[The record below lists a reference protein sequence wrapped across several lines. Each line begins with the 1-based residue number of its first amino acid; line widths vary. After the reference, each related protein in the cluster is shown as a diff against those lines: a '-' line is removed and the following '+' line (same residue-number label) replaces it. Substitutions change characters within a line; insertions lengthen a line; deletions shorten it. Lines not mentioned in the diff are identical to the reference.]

1 MDPRIKAREYLDKH
15 NIKQL
20 FEILGSKLAVLK
32 PDDPNAFVVSE
43 LSKIAASKSR
53 GENVTLFD
61 TKDME
66 TMFSIFDI
74 TGKIVVT
81 FENTVKN
88 RPINIDYLDTGLYL
102 VKISNDNLLSTK
114 TLIVK

>member
-1 MDPRIKAREYLDKH
+1 MFIDLI
-15 NIKQL
+15 
-20 FEILGSKLAVLK
+20 EIY
-32 PDDPNAFVVSE
+32 
-43 LSKIAASKSR
+43 
-53 GENVTLFD
+53 
-61 TKDME
+61 
-66 TMFSIFDI
+66 DI

-81 FENTVKN
+81 LENTVKN